1 MKITVN
7 ITCGENR
14 NTRGANLTKTIIT
27 MQTDDLPKLFYSLN
41 SNILYYGY
49 QILQNVWCKGR

>member
-14 NTRGANLTKTIIT
+14 NTRGANLKKTIIT
-27 MQTDDLPKLFYSLN
+27 MQLMIYLN
-41 SNILYYGY
+41 YFIH
-49 QILQNVWCKGR
+49 